1 MAVDPQQYLRRSPV
15 YPRLQ
20 TAGARFV
27 EIADTLV
34 ASAYPDT
41 SPPRLGLA
49 DLSPLPRTGVK
60 GPHAWSWLHEQGWP
74 VPERNNAALAAA
86 EGDYVLRLSDR
97 EALLAANPVG
107 TGDAIGRL
115 ETAIPGNGA
124 WHAPRR
130 DSHCAFLLRGDD
142 AVACLAKVCGI
153 DCRPQHL
160 PQGTL
165 AQTSVAR
172 LNSVVCRIPLDETPS
187 FLILADTAAAIWFWD
202 NLLDA
207 MDEFGGGPLGVDE
220 IG

>member
-1 MAVDPQQYLRRSPV
+1 MAVDPQEYLRRSPV

-27 EIADTLV
+27 EIGDTLV

-41 SPPRLGLA
+41 PPPRLGLV

-60 GPHAWSWLHEQGWP
+60 GPGAWSWLREQGWP
-74 VPERNNAALAAA
+74 VPEGNNASLATA
-86 EGDYVLRLSDR
+86 EGDHVLRLSDR
-97 EALLAANPVG
+97 EALLAAHPTG
-107 TGDAIGRL
+107 PGDAISRL
-115 ETAIPGNGA
+115 EGAIPGEGV

-130 DSHCAFLLRGDD
+130 DSHCAFLLRGND
-142 AVACLAKVCGI
+142 APACLAKVCGI
-153 DCRPQHL
+153 DFRSQHF
-160 PQGTL
+160 PQGAI

-172 LNSVVCRIPLDETPS
+172 LNSVVCRIPLDDTPS
-187 FLILADTAAAIWFWD
+187 FLLLADIASAIWFWD

-207 MDEFGGGPLGVDE
+207 MDEFGGGPLGVNE